1 MSKIKLALDVVEDL
15 KSLAESIETLVHAMG
30 GNGPINEDLDST
42 SEVNKPT
49 TEVDKESAKKKSK
62 PKAKVEKPV
71 NAEQEIEESEAE
83 EVPVEV
89 PEEKQPTLEEVRAA
103 MADKSRDGHR
113 EAVKAIITKYGANN
127 LSSLEPKHYAAAL
140 KEVGELK

>member
-1 MSKIKLALDVVEDL
+1 MSKIKLALDVVSDL
-15 KSLAESIETLVHAMG
+15 KSLAESIETLVHAMES
-30 GNGPINEDLDST
+30 NEVAN
-42 SEVNKPT
+42 EEPT
-49 TEVDKESAKKKSK
+49 KKKSK
-62 PKAKVEKPV
+62 DKAKVE
-71 NAEQEIEESEAE
+71 ETEIKEPEVEEAT
-83 EVPVEV
+83 VGEV

>member
-1 MSKIKLALDVVEDL
+1 MSKIKLALDVVSDL
-15 KSLAESIETLVHAMG
+15 KSLAESIETLVHAMES
-30 GNGPINEDLDST
+30 NEVAN
-42 SEVNKPT
+42 EEPT
-49 TEVDKESAKKKSK
+49 KKKSK
-62 PKAKVEKPV
+62 AKQKE
-71 NAEQEIEESEAE
+71 EESETE
-83 EVPVEV
+83 EPEIKEPEIKEPEVEEV

-127 LSSLEPKHYAAAL
+127 LSSLDPKHYAAAL

>member
-1 MSKIKLALDVVEDL
+1 MSKIKLALDVVSDL
-15 KSLAESIETLVHAMG
+15 KSLAESIETLVRAMEA
-30 GNGPINEDLDST
+30 NE
-42 SEVNKPT
+42 VAPT
-49 TEVDKESAKKKSK
+49 NEEPTKKKSK
-62 PKAKVEKPV
+62 AKAKTEEPEPEVE
-71 NAEQEIEESEAE
+71 EAE
-83 EVPVEV
+83 VAEVEE

-127 LSSLEPKHYAAAL
+127 LSSLDPKHYAAAL

>member
-1 MSKIKLALDVVEDL
+1 MSKIKLALDVVSDL
-15 KSLAESIETLVHAMG
+15 KSLAESIETLIHAMES
-30 GNGPINEDLDST
+30 NEVT
-42 SEVNKPT
+42 SEEPT
-49 TEVDKESAKKKSK
+49 KKKSK
-62 PKAKVEKPV
+62 AKAK
-71 NAEQEIEESEAE
+71 AE
-83 EVPVEV
+83 EPEPEVEEAPIET

-127 LSSLEPKHYAAAL
+127 LSSLDPKHYAAAL

>member
-1 MSKIKLALDVVEDL
+1 
-15 KSLAESIETLVHAMG
+15 LVHAMES
-30 GNGPINEDLDST
+30 NEVT
-42 SEVNKPT
+42 NEEPT
-49 TEVDKESAKKKSK
+49 KKKSK
-62 PKAKVEKPV
+62 AKAK
-71 NAEQEIEESEAE
+71 AE
-83 EVPVEV
+83 EPETKELEVGEAPVEEV

-127 LSSLEPKHYAAAL
+127 LSSLDPKHYAAAL

>member
-1 MSKIKLALDVVEDL
+1 MSKVKLALDVVSDL
-15 KSLAESIETLVHAMG
+15 KSLAESIETLVHAMES
-30 GNGPINEDLDST
+30 NEPNLEN
-42 SEVNKPT
+42 EVAKEPVKETKKRTKTKPT
-49 TEVDKESAKKKSK
+49 PE
-62 PKAKVEKPV
+62 PV
-71 NAEQEIEESEAE
+71 KDEPEDQA
-83 EVPVEV
+83 

-127 LSSLEPKHYAAAL
+127 LSSLDPKYYAAAL

>member
-1 MSKIKLALDVVEDL
+1 MSKIKLALDVVSDL
-15 KSLAESIETLVHAMG
+15 KSLAESIETLVRAMES
-30 GNGPINEDLDST
+30 NET
-42 SEVNKPT
+42 VPANEEPV
-49 TEVDKESAKKKSK
+49 KKKSK
-62 PKAKVEKPV
+62 AKAKVE
-71 NAEQEIEESEAE
+71 EAE
-83 EVPVEV
+83 PEVEEA

-127 LSSLEPKHYAAAL
+127 LSSLDPKHYAAAL

>member
-1 MSKIKLALDVVEDL
+1 MSKIKLALDVVSDL
-15 KSLAESIETLVHAMG
+15 KSLAESIETLVRAMES
-30 GNGPINEDLDST
+30 NEPNL
-42 SEVNKPT
+42 ENEEPT
-49 TEVDKESAKKKSK
+49 KKKSK
-62 PKAKVEKPV
+62 TKAKVKEPENKELEV
-71 NAEQEIEESEAE
+71 GEATIET
-83 EVPVEV
+83 PVEEA

-127 LSSLEPKHYAAAL
+127 LSSLDPKYYAAAL

>member
-1 MSKIKLALDVVEDL
+1 MSKIKLALDVVSDL
-15 KSLAESIETLVHAMG
+15 KSLAESIETLVHAMES
-30 GNGPINEDLDST
+30 NEVAPAN
-42 SEVNKPT
+42 EEPT
-49 TEVDKESAKKKSK
+49 KKKSK
-62 PKAKVEKPV
+62 AKVK
-71 NAEQEIEESEAE
+71 AEESETKE
-83 EVPVEV
+83 PEPEVEEV

-127 LSSLEPKHYAAAL
+127 LSSLDPKHYAAAL